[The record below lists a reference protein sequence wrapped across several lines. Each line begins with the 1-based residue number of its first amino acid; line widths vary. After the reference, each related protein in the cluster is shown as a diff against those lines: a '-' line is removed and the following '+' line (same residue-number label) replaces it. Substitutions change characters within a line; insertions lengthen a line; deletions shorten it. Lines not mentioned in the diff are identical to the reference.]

1 MTNSFAHLGEAKMIL
16 LIGSNITEAHPVAGT
31 LVKRAVR
38 NGCRLIVVDPRRT
51 DIAKEAETHLQ
62 LRVGSDIALL
72 NAIMHVLIRDDLYD
86 KHFVARHTVGFEEL
100 RRNVADCT
108 PERAAPICGIAPEI
122 IERTAHDLS
131 SVKPALLAN
140 TLGITEHT

>member
-1 MTNSFAHLGEAKMIL
+1 MTNSFAHLGEAKMLL

-51 DIAKEAETHLQ
+51 GIAKEAETHLQ

-86 KHFVARHTVGFEEL
+86 KHFVARHTLGFEEL
-100 RRNVADCT
+100 RRSG
-108 PERAAPICGIAPEI
+108 PRPFAASRQKSLSAPPATWRRSNLPCWPIP
-122 IERTAHDLS
+122 
-131 SVKPALLAN
+131 LA
-140 TLGITEHT
+140 